1 VGIRDDKLPFLRSGL
16 AGWSLQLV
24 HRAFGVHTMILA
36 IPVAAALGSLLGYLA
51 ARARY
56 LPAREAAARLHAIA
70 REVLDSG
77 IVKGNQT

>member
-1 VGIRDDKLPFLRSGL
+1 M
-16 AGWSLQLV
+16 
-24 HRAFGVHTMILA
+24 TTLA

-77 IVKGNQT
+77 KQPRAADGRFVKRGTQA